1 MKNHPFSFY
10 AKASVYYPQNRP
22 LLKTRSRNHNF
33 AVNHPF
39 LLRGVNELSS
49 RVRKRPRF
57 FYCAFSREQIRNFV
71 PPIVFPRSRAVAQS
85 EWDYDKIYTAEIEK

>member
-1 MKNHPFSFY
+1 MKFIILNPKAAKQISAGEISYISSPRGKSMKNHPFSFY

-39 LLRGVNELSS
+39 LLGGVNELSS
-49 RVRKRPRF
+49 RVRKAAPF
-57 FYCAFSREQIRNFV
+57 FFTEPSHAS
-71 PPIVFPRSRAVAQS
+71 
-85 EWDYDKIYTAEIEK
+85 K